1 MSISHTTTPKVITAK
16 NSGMAACPSCHFVN
30 KWDEKEESPKCHRC
44 DGAIYSRKPDSY
56 NRTLAYTITA
66 TIAYIPA
73 NLLPIMTIVYF
84 GKGEPD
90 TILSGVAL
98 LIELGSYPIAAVI
111 FLASFILPL
120 SKLIALFVLV
130 YTLKHKTSLTKKKRT
145 TLYRFIEL
153 FGRWSLLDVFV
164 VALLVALVEI
174 GSAVEIIAG
183 GGATAFGIM
192 VVLSLFAAESFDPRL
207 IWDEED

>member
-1 MSISHTTTPKVITAK
+1 MSIDNASLPRVNTAK
-16 NSGMAACPSCHFVN
+16 NHGLAACPHCHFVN
-30 KWDEKEESPKCHRC
+30 KWDKEEESPKCHRC

-84 GKGEPD
+84 GKGDPD

-98 LIELGSYPIAAVI
+98 LIKLGSYPIAAVI

-120 SKLIALFVLV
+120 SKLVALYVLV
-130 YTLKHKTSLTKKKRT
+130 YSLKNKSRFSKKRLT
-145 TLYRFIEL
+145 TFYRFIEI

-164 VALLVALVEI
+164 VALLVTLVEI
-174 GSAVEIIAG
+174 GSVVEIIAG

-192 VVLSLFAAESFDPRL
+192 VVLSILAAESFDPRL
-207 IWDEED
+207 IWDEEE

>member
-1 MSISHTTTPKVITAK
+1 MSINSSPPSKAITAK
-16 NSGMAACPSCHFVN
+16 DCGLAACPNCHFVN
-30 KWDEKEESPKCHRC
+30 KWNEQEESPKCHRC
-44 DGAIYSRKPDSY
+44 DGAIYSRKPDSF

-84 GKGEPD
+84 GKGEGD

-120 SKLIALFVLV
+120 SKLIALYVLI
-130 YTLKHKTSLTKKKRT
+130 YSLKFKSSFNKKQRT